1 MVTVFGRLANLFFL
15 EYSSAFVSFRGSYT
29 AVRLCDRISGRLYM
43 LALIIAIV
51 SGVLLGVG
59 LVMGDIAGLGWSIF
73 WGILTTLGVQ
83 VGMGLLFRRMVM
95 ARMNLVQGIIQQGQA
110 KLQRQV
116 QMMQTRPVGS
126 VKQAQKMLE
135 DEQKKFIREALAA
148 TNGLEPFFLWSI
160 LLNRQVATMRMQFN
174 YQLQEWGEVDKL
186 MPTCIFLEPLTSAMK
201 MARMYTRGDDGIDAF
216 FKKSTK
222 RLRYGKGVIL
232 YALYS
237 WILVK
242 QKRYEEAT
250 SVLIDARKKVDS
262 PVINR
267 NWEHMANNRFRQFS
281 NAGIGDEWY
290 ALGLETP
297 KVAVRRQRQ
306 RGGFRQF

>member
-1 MVTVFGRLANLFFL
+1 
-15 EYSSAFVSFRGSYT
+15 
-29 AVRLCDRISGRLYM
+29 M
-43 LALIIAIV
+43 LSLIIAV
-51 SGVLLGVG
+51 LSGVLLGIG
-59 LVMGDIAGLGWSIF
+59 LVMGSIAVVGWSIF
-73 WGILTTLGVQ
+73 WGILTFLVVQ
-83 VGMGLLFRRMVM
+83 VGMGLLFRRIVM
-95 ARMNLVQGIIQQGQA
+95 SRMNIVQGVIQQGQA

-116 QMMQTRPVGS
+116 QMLQTRPVGS

-135 DEQKKFIREALAA
+135 NEQKKFIREALAA
-148 TNGLEPFFLWSI
+148 TDALEPFFLWSL

-174 YQLQEWGEVDKL
+174 YQLQEWDVVDKL
-186 MPTCIFLEPLTSAMK
+186 MSKCIFLEPLTSAMK
-201 MARMYTRGDDGIDAF
+201 MARMYKHDDDGIDAF
-216 FKKSTK
+216 FKKSTR
-222 RLRYGKGVIL
+222 RLRYGKGVII

-237 WILVK
+237 WILLK

-250 SVLIDARKKVDS
+250 AVLIDARKKVDS
-262 PVINR
+262 PVISR
-267 NWEHMANNRFRQFS
+267 NWEHMANNRVRQFS